1 LKKIDYNIQTENKY
15 KFMNVKKS
23 LKEKNRLVKEIQ
35 ELYGRLSQYNSV
47 EVGNVRPY
55 SPKDMLEQVNQK
67 SNELVELKT
76 KIHNA
81 NAPVYDKI
89 FRLSELKST
98 ISRLKSLDC
107 TEGVSTDYYSRN
119 RENPPVKTAEITVVE
134 RDEMVKFMEGQIEV
148 LQDILDYHNQNTE
161 I

>member
-1 LKKIDYNIQTENKY
+1 MNIKKA
-15 KFMNVKKS
+15 

-35 ELYGRLSQYNSV
+35 DLHGRVATYNSV

-55 SPKDMLEQVNQK
+55 SAKESMEKINQL

-76 KIHNA
+76 NIHKA
-81 NAPVYDKI
+81 NAPIYHHI

-98 ISRLKSLDC
+98 IARIKNLDC
-107 TEGVSTDYYSRN
+107 NEGIVQDYYSRN
-119 RENPPVKTAEITVVE
+119 RETPAVKVTEISIIE
-134 RDEMVKFMEGQIEV
+134 RDEMVKHMEGQIEEI
-148 LQDILDYHNQNTE
+148 QDILDNHNQITQ

>member
-1 LKKIDYNIQTENKY
+1 MNIKKA
-15 KFMNVKKS
+15 
-23 LKEKNRLVKEIQ
+23 LKEKNRLVKEI
-35 ELYGRLSQYNSV
+35 LDLHTRVATYNSV

-55 SPKDMLEQVNQK
+55 SAKESMELLNQK

-76 KIHNA
+76 KIHKA
-81 NAPVYDKI
+81 NTPVYDKI

-98 ISRLKSLDC
+98 IARLKSLDC

-119 RENPPVKTAEITVVE
+119 RENPPVKTAEVSVVD
-134 RDEMVKFMEGQIEV
+134 RDEMVKFMEGQIED
-148 LQDILDYHNQNTE
+148 LQDILDNHNQNTE

>member
-1 LKKIDYNIQTENKY
+1 MNIKKA
-15 KFMNVKKS
+15 

-35 ELYGRLSQYNSV
+35 DLHVRVATYNSI

-55 SPKDMLEQVNQK
+55 SAKESMEKLNQK

-76 KIHNA
+76 NIHRA
-81 NAPVYDKI
+81 NAPIYHHI

-98 ISRLKSLDC
+98 IARIKNLDC
-107 TEGVSTDYYSRN
+107 NEGIVQDYYSRN
-119 RENPPVKTAEITVVE
+119 RETPAVKETEISIVE
-134 RDEMVKFMEGQIEV
+134 RDDMVKHMEGQIEEI
-148 LQDILDYHNQNTE
+148 QDILDNHNQITV

>member
-1 LKKIDYNIQTENKY
+1 MNIKKA
-15 KFMNVKKS
+15 
-23 LKEKNRLVKEIQ
+23 LKEKNRLVKEI
-35 ELYGRLSQYNSV
+35 LDLHTRVATYNSV

-55 SPKDMLEQVNQK
+55 SAKESMELLNQK

-76 KIHNA
+76 NIHKA
-81 NAPVYDKI
+81 NTPVYDKI

-119 RENPPVKTAEITVVE
+119 RENPPVKTSEISVVE
-134 RDEMVKFMEGQIEV
+134 RDEMVKFMEGQIED
-148 LQDILDYHNQNTE
+148 LQDILDNHNQNTE